1 MLAVGLRA
9 AKRYNARRLTAT
21 ASRSSLSALSSSSHH
36 EANRRRKFVGVLN
49 THELGH
55 EQVFSSRKAYAPWPP
70 RDVGDT
76 IGRPAEMARHVD

>member
-49 THELGH
+49 T
-55 EQVFSSRKAYAPWPP
+55 RTWP
-70 RDVGDT
+70 
-76 IGRPAEMARHVD
+76 

>member
-55 EQVFSSRKAYAPWPP
+55 E
-70 RDVGDT
+70 
-76 IGRPAEMARHVD
+76 H